1 MKVTARPVRPSRLIN
16 SVIDRHE
23 DQSDQWV
30 VPEPP
35 ESLPEAPDRRSSD
48 TSPLPTHRTK
58 HAEYIGRFSSDED
71 GLQQPPHPRPPRTIA
86 EAGIP
91 GGLIEDMFMRWLL
104 GAKRATTSD
113 LGAALALGPSIV
125 QQIADE
131 LRDKGYLEYLGL
143 DGREYRFTL
152 TEAGHAATLERMK
165 ISLYASYAP
174 VSVSEYDRV
183 VNQQRAVYDVDQARV
198 SELFSDMVVP
208 PALIDKIGFALLNDG
223 AMFLYGPPGTG
234 KTSIAERMRGVFDD
248 PILVPHCIEANGQIV
263 MVFDPV
269 VHRPIEPQPAALD
282 PRWVLCERPL
292 VIVGGELSLEM
303 LDLSYESVAGVYT
316 APIQLLANNG
326 ILVIDDFGR
335 QAITPDEILNRWIV
349 PLSRNVDYLKL
360 NNGAKFTVPF
370 AVKLVVS
377 SNFEPSRLGDDAFL
391 RRLRNKVFVGACTPE
406 AFDGILVNAASSM
419 GVELAADTAD
429 YLRAVAI
436 SNIGEL
442 RPYVAVDFCDLQRG
456 IARYRGTPC
465 RLDPSAVDEVAEIY
479 FGDPDALS
487 SSW

>member
-1 MKVTARPVRPSRLIN
+1 MPPSQPG
-16 SVIDRHE
+16 SQPGRH
-23 DQSDQWV
+23 QASG
-30 VPEPP
+30 
-35 ESLPEAPDRRSSD
+35 D
-48 TSPLPTHRTK
+48 TSPLTPYRERR
-58 HAEYIGRFSSDED
+58 AEYIGRFSAAQDAPE
-71 GLQQPPHPRPPRTIA
+71 PAAYPRAPRSVA

-91 GGLIEDMFMRWLL
+91 EGLVEDIFMRWLL
-104 GAKRATTSD
+104 GAKRASTSD
-113 LGAALALGPSIV
+113 VGAALALGPSIV
-125 QQIADE
+125 QQVADD

-143 DGREYRFTL
+143 EGREYRFTL
-152 TEAGHAATLERMK
+152 TESGHAATLERMR

-174 VSVSEYDRV
+174 VSTKEYDEV
-183 VNQQRAVYDVDQARV
+183 VNGQRAGYELDQARV
-198 SELFSDMVVP
+198 AELFSDLILP

-234 KTSIAERMRGVFDD
+234 KTSIAERMRGVFSE
-248 PILVPHCIEANGQIV
+248 PILVPHCVEADGQIV

-269 VHRPIEPQPAALD
+269 VHRPIEPQPASLD

-303 LDLSYESVAGVYT
+303 LDLSYEPVAGVYT

-391 RRLRNKVFVGACTPE
+391 RRLRNKVFVGSCSTE
-406 AFDGILVNAASSM
+406 AFDGILVNAAQSM
-419 GVELAADTAD
+419 GVDITEETAAH
-429 YLRAVAI
+429 LRKVAMEH
-436 SNIGEL
+436 IGEL

-456 IARYRGTPC
+456 IARYRKTEAV
-465 RLDPSAVDEVAEIY
+465 LDPAAVDEVAEIY
-479 FGDPDALS
+479 FGDPEALA

>member
-1 MKVTARPVRPSRLIN
+1 M
-16 SVIDRHE
+16 
-23 DQSDQWV
+23 
-30 VPEPP
+30 PP
-35 ESLPEAPDRRSSD
+35 ANDGQYSQ
-48 TSPLPTHRTK
+48 TSPLPPYRERR
-58 HAEYIGRFSSDED
+58 AEYVGRFASTEEPAASSSY
-71 GLQQPPHPRPPRTIA
+71 PRPPRTVA

-91 GGLIEDMFMRWLL
+91 EGLVEDIFMRWLL
-104 GAKRATTSD
+104 GAKRASTSD
-113 LGAALALGPSIV
+113 AGVALALGPSIV
-125 QQIADE
+125 QQVADD

-143 DGREYRFTL
+143 EGREYRFTL
-152 TEAGHAATLERMK
+152 TESGHAATLERTRL
-165 ISLYASYAP
+165 SLYSSYAP
-174 VSVSEYDRV
+174 VSVKEYDEV
-183 VNQQRAVYDVDQARV
+183 VDRQRTVYEIDQAQV
-198 SELFSDMVVP
+198 SELFSDLILP

-234 KTSIAERMRGVFDD
+234 KTSIAERMRGVFTE
-248 PILVPHCIEANGQIV
+248 PILVPHCIEADGQIV

-269 VHRPIEPQPAALD
+269 VHRPVEPQPASLD

-303 LDLSYESVAGVYT
+303 LDLSYEPVAGVYT

-391 RRLRNKVFVGACTPE
+391 RRLRNKVFVGSCTAE
-406 AFDGILVNAASSM
+406 AFDGILVNAAKSM
-419 GVELAADTAD
+419 GVALTDETAAH
-429 YLRAVAI
+429 LRKVAMA
-436 SNIGEL
+436 NIGEL

-456 IARYRGTPC
+456 IARYRKVAPI
-465 RLDPSAVDEVAEIY
+465 LDPAAVDEVSEIY
-479 FGDPDALS
+479 FGDPEALA

>member
-1 MKVTARPVRPSRLIN
+1 M
-16 SVIDRHE
+16 RH
-23 DQSDQWV
+23 
-30 VPEPP
+30 
-35 ESLPEAPDRRSSD
+35 
-48 TSPLPTHRTK
+48 
-58 HAEYIGRFSSDED
+58 
-71 GLQQPPHPRPPRTIA
+71 
-86 EAGIP
+86 
-91 GGLIEDMFMRWLL
+91 LL
-104 GAKRATTSD
+104 GAKRATTSEI
-113 LGAALALGPSIV
+113 GASLALGPSIV
-125 QQIADE
+125 QKIADD

-152 TEAGHAATLERMK
+152 TEAGHAAALERMK
-165 ISLYASYAP
+165 LSLYASYAP
-174 VSVSEYDRV
+174 VSVAEYDRV
-183 VNQQRAVYDVDQARV
+183 VDEQRAVYDVDPTSVA
-198 SELFSDMVVP
+198 ELFADLIIPS
-208 PALIDKIGFALLNDG
+208 ALIDKIGFALLNDG

-234 KTSIAERMRGVFDD
+234 KTSIAERMRGVFSD
-248 PILVPHCIEANGQIV
+248 PVLVPHCVEADGQIV

-292 VIVGGELSLEM
+292 VIVGGELGLEM
-303 LDLSYESVAGVYT
+303 LDLSYETVAGVYS

-335 QAITPDEILNRWIV
+335 QAITPEEILNRWIV

-406 AFDGILVNAASSM
+406 AFDGILAKSAESM
-419 GVELAADTAD
+419 GVELEEGTAA
-429 YLRAVAI
+429 YLREVAV

-456 IARYRGTPC
+456 IARYRNSTP
-465 RLDPSAVDEVAEIY
+465 RLDRAAVDEVAEIY

-487 SSW
+487 TAW

>member
-1 MKVTARPVRPSRLIN
+1 MPPPS
-16 SVIDRHE
+16 SVSGE
-23 DQSDQWV
+23 GY
-30 VPEPP
+30 
-35 ESLPEAPDRRSSD
+35 SLSD
-48 TSPLPTHRTK
+48 TSPLPPYRTK
-58 HAEYIGRFSSDED
+58 PVEYVGHFSSGQGSAE
-71 GLQQPPHPRPPRTIA
+71 QAAHPRPPRSIV

-91 GGLIEDMFMRWLL
+91 EGLVEDIFMRWLL
-104 GAKRATTSD
+104 GAKRASTSEI
-113 LGAALALGPSIV
+113 GAALAVGPSII
-125 QQIADE
+125 QQVADD

-143 DGREYRFTL
+143 EGREYRFTL
-152 TEAGHAATLERMK
+152 TESGHAATLERMK

-174 VSVSEYDRV
+174 VSVKEYDEV
-183 VNQQRAVYDVDQARV
+183 VNRQRAVYDVDQASV
-198 SELFSDMVVP
+198 AELFADLILP
-208 PALIDKIGFALLNDG
+208 LPLIDKIGFALLNDG

-234 KTSIAERMRGVFDD
+234 KTSIAERMRGVFTE
-248 PILVPHCIEANGQIV
+248 PILVPHCIEADGQIV

-269 VHRPIEPQPAALD
+269 VHRPVEPQPASID

-303 LDLSYESVAGVYT
+303 LDLSYEPVSGVYT

-335 QAITPDEILNRWIV
+335 QTVSPEEILNRWIV

-391 RRLRNKVFVGACTPE
+391 RRLRNKVFVGSCTAE
-406 AFDGILVNAASSM
+406 AFDRILNNAAQSM
-419 GVELAADTAD
+419 GITLTPGTAEH
-429 YLRAVAI
+429 LRKVATA
-436 SNIGEL
+436 NIGEL

-456 IARYRGTPC
+456 IARYRSSAPI
-465 RLDPSAVDEVAEIY
+465 LDPAAVDEVSEIY
-479 FGDPDALS
+479 FGDPEALA

>member
-1 MKVTARPVRPSRLIN
+1 M
-16 SVIDRHE
+16 
-23 DQSDQWV
+23 
-30 VPEPP
+30 
-35 ESLPEAPDRRSSD
+35 
-48 TSPLPTHRTK
+48 SPLPPYRTK
-58 HAEYIGRFSSDED
+58 RAEYVGRFSASQTPAEAAS
-71 GLQQPPHPRPPRTIA
+71 HPRPPRSIV

-91 GGLIEDMFMRWLL
+91 EGLVEDIFMRSLL
-104 GAKRATTSD
+104 GAKRASTSEI
-113 LGAALALGPSIV
+113 GAALALGPSIV
-125 QQIADE
+125 QQVADD

-143 DGREYRFTL
+143 EGREYRFTL
-152 TEAGHAATLERMK
+152 TESGHAATLERMK

-174 VSVSEYDRV
+174 VSIKEYDEIV
-183 VNQQRAVYDVDQARV
+183 DQQRAVYDVDQAGV
-198 SELFSDMVVP
+198 AELFSDLILP
-208 PALIDKIGFALLNDG
+208 PSLIDKIGFALLNDG

-234 KTSIAERMRGVFDD
+234 KTSIAERMRGVFKE
-248 PILVPHCIEANGQIV
+248 PILVPHCIEADGQIV

-269 VHRPIEPQPAALD
+269 VHRPVEPQPAALD

-303 LDLSYESVAGVYT
+303 LDLSYEPVAGVYT

-335 QAITPDEILNRWIV
+335 QTITPDEILNRWIV

-391 RRLRNKVFVGACTPE
+391 RRLRNKVFVGSCTAE
-406 AFDGILVNAASSM
+406 AFDGILVNAGESM
-419 GVELAADTAD
+419 GVGITAGTAAH
-429 YLRAVAI
+429 LRDVAMA
-436 SNIGEL
+436 NIGEL

-456 IARYRGTPC
+456 IARYRSIEPI
-465 RLDPSAVDEVAEIY
+465 LDVAAVNEVSEIY
-479 FGDPDALS
+479 FGDPEALA

>member
-1 MKVTARPVRPSRLIN
+1 
-16 SVIDRHE
+16 
-23 DQSDQWV
+23 
-30 VPEPP
+30 
-35 ESLPEAPDRRSSD
+35 
-48 TSPLPTHRTK
+48 
-58 HAEYIGRFSSDED
+58 
-71 GLQQPPHPRPPRTIA
+71 
-86 EAGIP
+86 
-91 GGLIEDMFMRWLL
+91 MRCLL
-104 GAKRATTSD
+104 GAKRASTSEI
-113 LGAALALGPSIV
+113 GAALAVGPSII
-125 QQIADE
+125 QQVADG

-143 DGREYRFTL
+143 EGREYRFTL
-152 TEAGHAATLERMK
+152 TESGHAATLERMK

-174 VSVSEYDRV
+174 VSVKEYDEIVDR
-183 VNQQRAVYDVDQARV
+183 QRAVYDVDQASV
-198 SELFSDMVVP
+198 SELFADLILPSS
-208 PALIDKIGFALLNDG
+208 LIDKIGFALLNDG

-234 KTSIAERMRGVFDD
+234 KTSIAERMRGVFTE
-248 PILVPHCIEANGQIV
+248 PILVPHCIEADGQIV

-269 VHRPIEPQPAALD
+269 VHRPVEPQPASLD

-292 VIVGGELSLEM
+292 VIVGGELGMEM
-303 LDLSYESVAGVYT
+303 LDLSYEPVSGVYT

-391 RRLRNKVFVGACTPE
+391 RRLRNKVFVGSCTAE
-406 AFDGILVNAASSM
+406 AFDGILNNAAESM
-419 GVELAADTAD
+419 GITLAPGTAD
-429 YLRAVAI
+429 HLRNVAVAH
-436 SNIGEL
+436 IGEL

-456 IARYRGTPC
+456 IARYRGSAPI
-465 RLDPSAVDEVAEIY
+465 LDPAAVDEVSEIY
-479 FGDPDALS
+479 FGDPEALA

>member
-1 MKVTARPVRPSRLIN
+1 
-16 SVIDRHE
+16 
-23 DQSDQWV
+23 
-30 VPEPP
+30 
-35 ESLPEAPDRRSSD
+35 
-48 TSPLPTHRTK
+48 
-58 HAEYIGRFSSDED
+58 
-71 GLQQPPHPRPPRTIA
+71 
-86 EAGIP
+86 
-91 GGLIEDMFMRWLL
+91 MRWLL
-104 GAKRATTSD
+104 GAKRASTSEV
-113 LGAALALGPSIV
+113 GAALALGPSIV
-125 QQIADE
+125 QQVADD

-143 DGREYRFTL
+143 EGREYRFTL
-152 TEAGHAATLERMK
+152 TESGHAATLERMR

-174 VSVSEYDRV
+174 VSIKEYDEIV
-183 VNQQRAVYDVDQARV
+183 GQQRTVYEIDQARV
-198 SELFSDMVVP
+198 AELFSDLILP
-208 PALIDKIGFALLNDG
+208 PALVDKIGFALLNDG

-234 KTSIAERMRGVFDD
+234 KTSIAERMRGVFSE
-248 PILVPHCIEANGQIV
+248 PILVPHCIEADGQIV

-269 VHRPIEPQPAALD
+269 VHRPVEPQPASLD

-303 LDLSYESVAGVYT
+303 LDLSYEPVAGVYT

-391 RRLRNKVFVGACTPE
+391 RRLRNKVFVGSCSAE
-406 AFDGILVNAASSM
+406 AFDGILVNAAQSM
-419 GVELAADTAD
+419 GVGLTDETAAH
-429 YLRAVAI
+429 LRKVAMD
-436 SNIGEL
+436 NIGEL

-456 IARYRGTPC
+456 IARYRKVAPI
-465 RLDPSAVDEVAEIY
+465 LDPAAVNEVSEIY
-479 FGDPDALS
+479 FGDPEALA